1 MNSIGG
7 KDLRLSKVM
16 ESSEGSSMSSI
27 SSILDVVPYQKL
39 VDLHYVS
46 RGGYGVVYRA
56 RHSDWRI
63 SVAVK
68 CLQFDTPMEEGE
80 RNTLLKEAEV
90 LHRARFSHIIQ
101 IYGICNEPEFMG
113 IVTEY
118 MSNGS
123 LDQLLHQKETYPIL
137 PWSLR
142 LRILYEIALGVN
154 FLHNM
159 NPPLLH
165 HDLKAQNILLDG
177 EFHVKIADFGLS
189 KWRRLTMS
197 KSSGVKSP
205 TAGGTVI
212 YMAPEQY
219 EPNKVKR
226 ADVKHDMYSYA
237 IIMWEVLSRKQ
248 PFEDATN
255 PVQVMFSV
263 LRGTRPDTSEESL
276 PLDIPNREILLELM
290 TSGWSQNPNERPSF
304 IKCLIE
310 LEPVVRTFN
319 DLTLLEDVLYLK
331 RAKGNCASD
340 NFSASFEK
348 VNADLKTLN
357 IPVQAVN
364 TEPQSLSSQQ
374 GNVSY
379 QPSSGSHNQLSQATS
394 LFSSC
399 NPISSSMQDRVA
411 IPVEDRA
418 DMHKKINN
426 TDKNVQ
432 SSMKCQEEL
441 YPASLAGLRDEGSLS
456 QTAICQPDDNF
467 SPRSGIP
474 ESESDCGLGLIT
486 LQPSTSFLTESILR
500 GVADQW
506 IQSKREDIINQMTE
520 ACLNQTLDALISRDL
535 IMKEDYELI
544 STKPTRTAKVRQ
556 LLDTSDNQGE
566 DFAKVIV
573 QKLRDNRQMG
583 LQPYPELCT
592 LSSPVSLISLMPT
605 HLKSK

>member
-1 MNSIGG
+1 
-7 KDLRLSKVM
+7 M
-16 ESSEGSSMSSI
+16 ECSRGSSYSAI

-39 VDLHYVS
+39 VDLHYIS
-46 RGGYGVVYRA
+46 RGGYGVVFRA
-56 RHSDWRI
+56 QHSDWRI
-63 SVAVK
+63 AVAVK
-68 CLQFDTPMEEGE
+68 CLQFDSPMGEGE
-80 RNTLLKEAEV
+80 RNSLLKEAEV

-123 LDQLLHQKETYPIL
+123 LDQLLHQKDTYPTL

-142 LRILYEIALGVN
+142 LRILYEITLGVN

-165 HDLKAQNILLDG
+165 HDLKAQNILLDA

-197 KSSGVKSP
+197 KSSGLKSP
-205 TAGGTVI
+205 TAGGTII

-219 EPNKVKR
+219 EPNKAKR

-263 LRGTRPDTSEESL
+263 LQGSRPDTSEESL
-276 PLDIPNREILLELM
+276 PLDIPNRETLLELM
-290 TSGWSQNPNERPSF
+290 ISGWSQDPNERPSF
-304 IKCLIE
+304 IKCLME
-310 LEPVVRTFN
+310 LEPVVRAFN
-319 DLTLLEDVLYLK
+319 ELTLLEDILYLK
-331 RAKGNCASD
+331 RAKGDCDSGH
-340 NFSASFEK
+340 FSSYEK
-348 VNADLKTLN
+348 LNGDLKSLN
-357 IPVQAVN
+357 TPVQAMNLGPRTLTSHQENVSFQQS
-364 TEPQSLSSQQ
+364 TVVPQQLSSTAPSLSPY
-374 GNVSY
+374 NIMPTVSEK
-379 QPSSGSHNQLSQATS
+379 NADV
-394 LFSSC
+394 C
-399 NPISSSMQDRVA
+399 KDIS
-411 IPVEDRA
+411 
-418 DMHKKINN
+418 N
-426 TDKNVQ
+426 TDENVL
-432 SSMKCQEEL
+432 SSMKYQDEEL
-441 YPASLAGLRDEGSLS
+441 YTPSLVTPSEEDNLP
-456 QTAICQPDDNF
+456 QTAICQPDNNF
-467 SPRSGIP
+467 TPGRGVP
-474 ESESDCGLGLIT
+474 ESEPDYGQGLIT
-486 LQPSTSFLTESILR
+486 FQSSTESVFQS
-500 GVADQW
+500 VAHQW

-566 DFAKVIV
+566 DFARVIV
-573 QKLRDNRQMG
+573 QKLKDNKQMG
-583 LQPYPELCT
+583 LQPYPELSTICSP
-592 LSSPVSLISLMPT
+592 LSLMSLIST
-605 HLKSK
+605 QFKSK

>member
-1 MNSIGG
+1 
-7 KDLRLSKVM
+7 M
-16 ESSEGSSMSSI
+16 ECSGGSSFSPI

-39 VDLHYVS
+39 VDLHYIS

-63 SVAVK
+63 NVAVK

-90 LHRARFSHIIQ
+90 LHRARFSHVIQ
-101 IYGICNEPEFMG
+101 IYGICNEPEFLG

-123 LDQLLHQKETYPIL
+123 LDQLLHQKETYPVF
-137 PWSLR
+137 PWTLR

-197 KSSGVKSP
+197 KSSGLKSP

-255 PVQVMFSV
+255 PIQVMFSV
-263 LRGTRPDTSEESL
+263 LQGTRPDTSEESL
-276 PLDIPNREILLELM
+276 PLEIPNREILIELM
-290 TSGWSQNPNERPSF
+290 RSGWSQNPNERPSF

-319 DLTLLEDVLYLK
+319 ELTLLEDVLYLK

-340 NFSASFEK
+340 FFSASYEK
-348 VNADLKTLN
+348 LNGDLKTLN
-357 IPVQAVN
+357 IPMQAVN
-364 TEPQSLSSQQ
+364 TEPHSLSSQQ
-374 GNVSY
+374 ENVSF
-379 QPSSGSHNQLSQATS
+379 QQSLAPHNQLSPTAS
-394 LFSSC
+394 LLTPC
-399 NPISSSMQDRVA
+399 NPISSSIEDRVD
-411 IPVEDRA
+411 IHD
-418 DMHKKINN
+418 INS
-426 TDKNVQ
+426 TDGNVL

-441 YPASLAGLRDEGSLS
+441 YPPPLAGLRDEGSLS
-456 QTAICQPDDNF
+456 QTAICQPDNNF
-467 SPRSGIP
+467 APRSGIP
-474 ESESDCGLGLIT
+474 ESESDYGLGLVT
-486 LQPSTSFLTESILR
+486 LQPSSGFLTESIHQ

-573 QKLRDNRQMG
+573 QKLKDNKQMG
-583 LQPYPELCT
+583 LQPYPELCM

>member
-1 MNSIGG
+1 
-7 KDLRLSKVM
+7 M
-16 ESSEGSSMSSI
+16 ESSRGSSFSSI

-39 VDLHYVS
+39 VDLHYIS
-46 RGGYGVVYRA
+46 KGGYGVVFRA
-56 RHSDWRI
+56 QHSDWRMT
-63 SVAVK
+63 VAVK
-68 CLQFDTPMEEGE
+68 CLQFDSPMGEGE
-80 RNTLLKEAEV
+80 RNSLLKEAEV

-101 IYGICNEPEFMG
+101 IYGICNEPEFLG

-123 LDQLLHQKETYPIL
+123 LDQLLYQKETYPTL

-197 KSSGVKSP
+197 KSSGFKSP

-219 EPNKVKR
+219 EPNKAKR
-226 ADVKHDMYSYA
+226 ADVKHDMYSYS

-263 LRGTRPDTSEESL
+263 LQGSRPDTSEESL
-276 PLDIPNREILLELM
+276 PLDIPNRETLLALM

-304 IKCLIE
+304 IKCLME
-310 LEPVVRTFN
+310 LEPVVRAFN
-319 DLTLLEDVLYLK
+319 ELTLLEDVLYLK
-331 RAKGNCASD
+331 RAKGNCD
-340 NFSASFEK
+340 LNPFSASYEK
-348 VNADLKTLN
+348 LNGDLKSLN
-357 IPVQAVN
+357 VPVEAMN
-364 TEPQSLSSQQ
+364 AEPQSLSSHPE
-374 GNVSY
+374 NVSF
-379 QPSSGSHNQLSQATS
+379 QQSAGVLHRFSPAPSLPPYNIMSTAPENRDSRSTDENILSS
-394 LFSSC
+394 
-399 NPISSSMQDRVA
+399 I
-411 IPVEDRA
+411 
-418 DMHKKINN
+418 
-426 TDKNVQ
+426 
-432 SSMKCQEEL
+432 KCQNEEL
-441 YPASLAGLRDEGSLS
+441 YTPSLVAPSEEDHLA
-456 QTAICQPDDNF
+456 QTAICQPEDNF
-467 SPRSGIP
+467 TPRRGVP
-474 ESESDCGLGLIT
+474 ESESDCGQGLMAV
-486 LQPSTSFLTESILR
+486 QSSTGFFTESFFQ
-500 GVADQW
+500 GAAHQW

-520 ACLNQTLDALISRDL
+520 ACLNQSLDALISRDL

-556 LLDTSDNQGE
+556 LLDTCDNQGE
-566 DFAKVIV
+566 DFARIIV
-573 QKLRDNRQMG
+573 QKLKDNKQMG
-583 LQPYPELCT
+583 LQPYPELST
-592 LSSPVSLISLMPT
+592 MTSPFSYMSLMSAQ
-605 HLKSK
+605 LKNK

>member
-1 MNSIGG
+1 M
-7 KDLRLSKVM
+7 
-16 ESSEGSSMSSI
+16 
-27 SSILDVVPYQKL
+27 
-39 VDLHYVS
+39 
-46 RGGYGVVYRA
+46 
-56 RHSDWRI
+56 I
-63 SVAVK
+63 SVDVDGEKSTLYA
-68 CLQFDTPMEEGE
+68 PSRRE

-90 LHRARFSHIIQ
+90 LHRARFTHIIQ

-118 MSNGS
+118 MTNGS
-123 LDQLLHQKETYPIL
+123 LDQLLHQKEMYPIL
-137 PWSLR
+137 PWALR

-154 FLHNM
+154 FLHNLK
-159 NPPLLH
+159 PPLLH

-197 KSSGVKSP
+197 KSSGLKSP

-219 EPNKVKR
+219 EPSKVKR

-276 PLDIPNREILLELM
+276 PLDIPSREILLELM
-290 TSGWSQNPNERPSF
+290 TSGWSQTPNERPSF

-310 LEPVVRTFN
+310 LEPVIRAFN
-319 DLTLLEDVLYLK
+319 EQTILEDVLYLK

-340 NFSASFEK
+340 FFLASYEK
-348 VNADLKTLN
+348 LNGDLKTLN

-364 TEPQSLSSQQ
+364 AEPHSLSSKQETA
-374 GNVSY
+374 SY
-379 QPSSGSHNQLSQATS
+379 QQSTTCNQISLSPCNQIPTSALPS
-394 LFSSC
+394 
-399 NPISSSMQDRVA
+399 V
-411 IPVEDRA
+411 
-418 DMHKKINN
+418 DMHKDISDIE
-426 TDKNVQ
+426 DKNVL
-432 SSMKCQEEL
+432 SSRKCEEDL
-441 YPASLAGLRDEGSLS
+441 YSSFIAGLHDEGSLP
-456 QTAICQPDDNF
+456 QTAVCQPENNF
-467 SPRSGIP
+467 TPRSGIP
-474 ESESDCGLGLIT
+474 ESEPDSGRGLIT
-486 LQPSTSFLTESILR
+486 SSGFFTESIYQ
-500 GVADQW
+500 GAADQW

-566 DFAKVIV
+566 DFARVIV
-573 QKLRDNRQMG
+573 QKLKDNKQMG

-592 LSSPVSLISLMPT
+592 LSSPVSLISLMSIHP
-605 HLKSK
+605 KYK

>member
-1 MNSIGG
+1 
-7 KDLRLSKVM
+7 M
-16 ESSEGSSMSSI
+16 ESSRGSSFSSI

-39 VDLHYVS
+39 VDLHYIS
-46 RGGYGVVYRA
+46 KGSYGVVFRA
-56 RHSDWRI
+56 QHTDWRMT
-63 SVAVK
+63 VAVK
-68 CLQFDTPMEEGE
+68 CLQFDSPMGEGE
-80 RNTLLKEAEV
+80 RNSLLKEAEV

-123 LDQLLHQKETYPIL
+123 LDQLLYQKDTYPTL

-197 KSSGVKSP
+197 KSSGLKSP

-219 EPNKVKR
+219 EPNKAKR
-226 ADVKHDMYSYA
+226 ADVKHDMYSYS

-263 LRGTRPDTSEESL
+263 LQGSRPDTSEESL
-276 PLDIPNREILLELM
+276 SLDIPNRETLLALM
-290 TSGWSQNPNERPSF
+290 ISGWSQNPHERPSF
-304 IKCLIE
+304 IKCLME
-310 LEPVVRTFN
+310 LEPVVRAFN
-319 DLTLLEDVLYLK
+319 ELTLLEDVLYLK
-331 RAKGNCASD
+331 RAKGNCDLNLS
-340 NFSASFEK
+340 SSSYEK
-348 VNADLKTLN
+348 LSGDLKSLN
-357 IPVQAVN
+357 MSGQALN
-364 TEPQSLSSQQ
+364 PEPHSLSSHQ
-374 GNVSY
+374 GNVSF
-379 QPSSGSHNQLSQATS
+379 QQSARVLPQFPTAPSLLPCNIMPTLSENRDS
-394 LFSSC
+394 
-399 NPISSSMQDRVA
+399 R
-411 IPVEDRA
+411 
-418 DMHKKINN
+418 N
-426 TDKNVQ
+426 TDENVL
-432 SSMKCQEEL
+432 SSMKCQNEEL
-441 YPASLAGLRDEGSLS
+441 YTPSSVAPSEEDNLA
-456 QTAICQPDDNF
+456 QTTICQPEENF
-467 SPRSGIP
+467 TPRRGIP
-474 ESESDCGLGLIT
+474 ESELDCGQGLLT
-486 LQPSTSFLTESILR
+486 FQSSSGYFTESISQ
-500 GVADQW
+500 GVAHQW

-520 ACLNQTLDALISRDL
+520 ACLNQGLDALIAREL

-556 LLDTSDNQGE
+556 LLDTCDNQGE
-566 DFAKVIV
+566 DFAKIVV
-573 QKLRDNRQMG
+573 QKLKDNKQMG
-583 LQPYPELCT
+583 LQPYPELST
-592 LSSPVSLISLMPT
+592 MSSPITYMSLMST
-605 HLKSK
+605 QLKNK